1 MDIRKTLL
9 WAIFTISA
17 ILLFD
22 NWQTHNGKSSM
33 FGASKKAETTQ
44 EPNKP
49 KQDLPKPI
57 VSTSTASPVAPAN
70 QTTVAKA
77 GEIITLK
84 NDVLELNIDTLG
96 GAIVKAKLLKHLEE
110 DKTPVSL
117 FDKSSERQYFAR
129 SGLVSATGV
138 ELPNHTQVFS
148 VVRNTNNNSVI
159 LVAEKNGVR
168 LEKTY
173 ALTTG
178 SYLLDAKHVVKNISA
193 QNLDATIYAEI
204 VRDGGKPSFKGK
216 VEDSSFYS
224 TFTGPAIYT
233 DAEKFLKVEFSDIE
247 KGKAKT
253 PGTQMAGQPTWVA
266 MIQHYFTTAWI
277 PSTTYQ
283 KDLYVEM
290 LEKNQYRVGVKS
302 KLEPI
307 GVGQEK
313 TESLKLFVG
322 PQEESVLES
331 IAPGLE
337 LVKDYGW
344 LTILAKPIFWLLE
357 KIHGIVNNWGW
368 SIILLTV
375 LIKLLFFPLSA
386 ASYKSMAKMK
396 LVQPR
401 LMEMKERFKG
411 EPQKLNQ
418 AMMEMYRK
426 EKINPLGG
434 CLPVVVQIPVFIAL
448 YWVLLASVEMR
459 GAPWLG
465 WIQDLSQPD
474 TLFGVWFGAPIGL
487 LPIIMA
493 ISMFIQVKLNPT
505 PPDPLQAKLMMYM
518 PLIFSIMFFF
528 FPSGLVLYWVVN
540 NILSIAQQ
548 WQINRVYGDGNKKP
562 A

>member
-22 NWQTHNGKSSM
+22 NWQTHNGQSSM